1 LVLISPTPPFILQ
14 GVGLQ
19 GRSESVIIIPDWDT
33 ISTCLFYKIY
43 LLYYVGYGLYYLP
56 ILQDLSII
64 LCGLWALLLGPLGR
78 VGWLLVGP
86 PFLLSKFGWSGTH
99 GTKRC
104 QQHSGA
110 WQVNIHLVILNLPCS
125 WWSCRVFS
133 FVKNNWLSA
142 QHCLS
147 SATESTLMR
156 IDTPLG
162 APIMCSPRLQYQIS

>member
-1 LVLISPTPPFILQ
+1 MSYVILYHDLLVLISPTPPFILQ

-78 VGWLLVGP
+78 VG
-86 PFLLSKFGWSGTH
+86 
-99 GTKRC
+99 
-104 QQHSGA
+104 
-110 WQVNIHLVILNLPCS
+110 
-125 WWSCRVFS
+125 
-133 FVKNNWLSA
+133 
-142 QHCLS
+142 
-147 SATESTLMR
+147 
-156 IDTPLG
+156 
-162 APIMCSPRLQYQIS
+162 